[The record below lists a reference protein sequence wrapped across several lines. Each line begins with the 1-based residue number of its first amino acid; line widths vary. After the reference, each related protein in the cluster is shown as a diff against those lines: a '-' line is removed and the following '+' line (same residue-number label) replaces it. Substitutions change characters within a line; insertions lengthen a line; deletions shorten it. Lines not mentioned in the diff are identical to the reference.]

1 MKDAK
6 WIVFKNQ
13 HEVERARIS
22 VDGYMQGEINAT
34 KELIEYEYHGDK
46 ITATVE

>member
-1 MKDAK
+1 MKDIK

-13 HEVERARIS
+13 RGIERVRIS
-22 VDGYMQGEINAT
+22 FDGYMQGEINAT
-34 KELIEYEYHGDK
+34 KELIECEYHGDK